1 MERMPLVGRDVATS
15 RDLVSLEKMMDL
27 RFQAFAFK
35 FEALEHKMVADRLAT
50 DITAQYDLISRRTKA
65 LVALILSSLWLTAA
79 VVFGIT
85 KLA

>member
-15 RDLVSLEKMMDL
+15 RDLVSLEKRMDL

-35 FEALEHKMVADRLAT
+35 FEALEHTMVADRLAA
-50 DITAQYDLISRRTKA
+50 DITAQYDLITRRTKA
-65 LVALILSSLWLTAA
+65 LVAFIVSSLWLTAA
-79 VVFGIT
+79 LVFGIT